1 MKNAPVQFAS
11 RLVIGLLMATGAL
24 AQQAENSNS
33 KVIVIENEEQ
43 ATRYAAQDEAIA
55 NLRTDSARQLSGG
68 KYADALKNARKAVAE
83 TESLYGREHVRF
95 ANALTNLAVALK
107 LNGELV
113 QAERTLAEG
122 IKIRQNTGDLG
133 SNMLLADMSNLGGLY
148 ISTRDYD
155 KAQAVLNKALNIRP
169 KGSDLASASLRTN
182 LGLLAK
188 ARGQS
193 DEAERLF
200 KEAITIK
207 RALLGDE
214 SVEIATD
221 YNNLANLYVNDRKPE
236 RALELYERALRIKK
250 ARYGEEHPS
259 TAITLNNLGTAYLE
273 AGKLDQAEQNLTKA
287 LTIRERRLSQ
297 DDLSIADTLSN
308 LSYVYALTSRPKEA
322 ASMKKRATDIYAKQM

>member
-1 MKNAPVQFAS
+1 MFRKPTHTVTS
-11 RLVIGLLMATGAL
+11 LIIGLLMASGAM
-24 AQQAENSNS
+24 AQQADNAG

-43 ATRYAAQDEAIA
+43 AVRFAAQDESIA
-55 NLRTDSARQLSGG
+55 NLRTDAARQLSGG
-68 KYADALKNARKAVAE
+68 KYAEALKNAQKAVAE
-83 TESLYGREHVRF
+83 TENLYGREHVRY
-95 ANALTNLAVALK
+95 ANALTNLAIALK
-107 LNGELV
+107 LNGELIK
-113 QAERTLAEG
+113 AESTLAES
-122 IKIRQNTGDLG
+122 IRIRQSTGDLG

-155 KAQAVLNKALNIRP
+155 KAQAVLNKALNVRP

-188 ARGQS
+188 ARGQN

-214 SVEIATD
+214 SPEIAID

-259 TAITLNNLGTAYLE
+259 TAISLNNLGTAYLE
-273 AGKLDQAEQNLTKA
+273 AGKLQQAEQNLVKA
-287 LTIRERRLSQ
+287 LAIRERKLAQ

-308 LSYVYALTSRPKEA
+308 LSYVYALTSRNEEA
-322 ASMKKRATDIYAKQM
+322 SRLKKRATDIYAKQM